1 MSLSGIVEVK
11 DKQLKQTQAESF
23 LIHNDIAI
31 LTKTLKK
38 SKKENMTIEKAFKAQ
53 QVLVIDLINIIKK
66 DQKSFFKNNDDL
78 RAKVGEIEVN
88 ILSLPRE
95 SDVRKSA
102 VLREQDGKTLSN
114 LMSPVIRK
122 GYQQPIDSQ

>member
-1 MSLSGIVEVK
+1 M
-11 DKQLKQTQAESF
+11 
-23 LIHNDIAI
+23 
-31 LTKTLKK
+31 
-38 SKKENMTIEKAFKAQ
+38 
-53 QVLVIDLINIIKK
+53 
-66 DQKSFFKNNDDL
+66 FKNNDDL

-95 SDVRKSA
+95 SNVKQSA

-122 GYQQPIDSQ
+122 GY